1 MGASGRLGP
10 LEAVRGASGSTSHR
24 PHFPWPHSP
33 PRRDSRD
40 VSEPVPSGAISVAE
54 AAKVRA
60 ILDAAGDQS
69 ALFRDKPMEAELW
82 AEVEERLL
90 AELAEEVDR
99 GELARMEEYQ
109 RVYRAVRAEV
119 ERHPPS
125 AAAEVAV
132 VPEGSSA
139 AAVVTVPVQVAQ
151 ATFQKPAEVAAFDP
165 DATAEADVRAII
177 TGLRNRG
184 LPFEQGGPP
193 APPPASPPQADVRSG
208 ATEEMDMRAFR
219 SVATPAVPF
228 AAPPPPPPPKTDE
241 FDPDETAMVDG
252 SKVLEGL
259 RSRGVPFD
267 GTAPARPPAQPVPQK
282 PREPNEGTGTVE
294 LDVSRFRRG
303 GPRRP

>member
-1 MGASGRLGP
+1 M
-10 LEAVRGASGSTSHR
+10 
-24 PHFPWPHSP
+24 
-33 PRRDSRD
+33 
-40 VSEPVPSGAISVAE
+40 SEPVPSGAISVAE

-69 ALFRDKPMEAELW
+69 ALFRDKPMEAALW

-109 RVYRAVRAEV
+109 RVYRAVRSEAEGQV
-119 ERHPPS
+119 PRGVGDVVAPASETPS
-125 AAAEVAV
+125 GALPEPEPKVA
-132 VPEGSSA
+132 
-139 AAVVTVPVQVAQ
+139 VAQ
-151 ATFQKPAEVAAFDP
+151 ATFQKPPEVAAFDP

-177 TGLRNRG
+177 AGLRNRG
-184 LPFEQGGPP
+184 LPFGEGGPTG
-193 APPPASPPQADVRSG
+193 APPASPPQPDARSG

-228 AAPPPPPPPKTDE
+228 AAPPPPPPAKTDE

-259 RSRGVPFD
+259 RNRGVPFE
-267 GTAPARPPAQPVPQK
+267 GTAPPPAQPSPQT
-282 PREPNEGTGTVE
+282 PREPKEETGTVE